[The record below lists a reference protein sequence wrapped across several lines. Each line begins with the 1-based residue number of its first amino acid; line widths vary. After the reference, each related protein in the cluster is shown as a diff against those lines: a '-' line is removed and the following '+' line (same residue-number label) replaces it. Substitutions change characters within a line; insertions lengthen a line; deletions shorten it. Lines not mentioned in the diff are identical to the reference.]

1 MVATTHRAPV
11 KGKKDNKSPDADGV
25 VTVGRSTVGT
35 VLANSAGLIF
45 AVVMIFPVYWIL
57 NTAFKPSNEVLASP
71 PTFVPSKPTFDNF
84 VSAFNAPF
92 FVQCFLNGVIVTAFA
107 VAAALVI
114 GFLAALAIARFSF
127 YGRKALILVILSVQ
141 LVPFLALLI
150 PLYLLLNDPGRTFGA
165 PGSLGSWTNTLTGV
179 AIVYTVLILPYTV
192 WTLRGFIAA
201 IPRELDEAALVDGC
215 SRFQTF
221 WRIILPLT
229 GPGLVATSIYGFIQA
244 WNEFIII
251 NTFNGP
257 AKQNLMAWLLQNQ
270 TNRGTAW
277 GPLMAGA
284 IITALPVVVFF
295 LIIQRNIASG
305 LTAGAVKG

>member
-1 MVATTHRAPV
+1 MVATSHRAPV
-11 KGKKDNKSPDADGV
+11 KARKKENSDAV
-25 VTVGRSTVGT
+25 ITVGRSTFGT
-35 VLANSAGLIF
+35 VLANSVGIIF

-57 NTAFKPSNEVLASP
+57 NTAFKPSNEVLSFTPAFFP
-71 PTFVPSKPTFDNF
+71 KNPTFDNF
-84 VSAFNAPF
+84 TSAFNAPY
-92 FVQCFLNGVIVTAFA
+92 FVDDLLNGVIITAIA
-107 VAAALVI
+107 VFCALII
-114 GFLAALAIARFSF
+114 GFLGALAIARFQF
-127 YGRKALILVILSVQ
+127 YGRKALILVILGVQ

-150 PLYLLLNDPGRTFGA
+150 PLYLMLNNPAKEFFGA
-165 PGSLGSWTNTLTGV
+165 DGGPDFTDSLWSV
-179 AIVYTVLILPYTV
+179 ALLYTVLILPYTI

-221 WRIILPLT
+221 FRIILPLT

-251 NTFNGP
+251 NTLNGP
-257 AKQNLMAWLLQNQ
+257 ENQNLMAWLLQNQ
-270 TNRGTAW
+270 TQRGTAW

-295 LIIQRNIASG
+295 LIIQRNIAAG